1 MRSPEDLIFF
11 DEDSARQYI
20 ETLRW
25 PGGPCCTRCGSL
37 RVTRMGG
44 RTQAGMLL
52 CRECRNKFT
61 CRMGTAMEHSHVP
74 LHKWLRALLT
84 VTTGDR
90 HLSAQKLKVA
100 LELGSYRTAWLV
112 AQRLREALLRYRR
125 ESGFRVPRDGLGSVA
140 AEAGERAAPING
152 LSFDEATLAVL
163 TFVHE
168 EKKRRKV
175 KPKAASE
182 GGELSWELNLP
193 LEAHCTSVA
202 GQPRPEATGQPAPQP
217 ADIGGALRE
226 RRPARMSSASRV
238 ECGEDLVQRDGIP
251 SRVAYRL
258 AVGGPGLSRSGGA
271 FELPRNV
278 TRERSS

>member
-20 ETLRW
+20 ETMRW

-112 AQRLREALLRYRR
+112 AQRLREALSRYRR
-125 ESGFRVPRDGLGSVA
+125 ESGFRVPRDGLGSSA
-140 AEAGERAAPING
+140 AEAGERPAPING
-152 LSFDEATLAVL
+152 LSFDEAALAVL

-175 KPKAASE
+175 KPKVASE
-182 GGELSWELNLP
+182 AGELNWELNLP
-193 LEAHCTSVA
+193 LEAHCTSAA
-202 GQPRPEATGQPAPQP
+202 GQPRAEATGQPAPQP

-226 RRPARMSSASRV
+226 RRPARMSSASHV
-238 ECGEDLVQRDGIP
+238 ECGEDLVERDGIP
-251 SRVAYRL
+251 SMVAYGV

-271 FELPRNV
+271 FELPMNV

>member
-1 MRSPEDLIFF
+1 MRSPEDPIFF

-20 ETLRW
+20 ETMRW
-25 PGGPCCTRCGSL
+25 PGGPCCTRCGSQ

-100 LELGSYRTAWLV
+100 LDLGSYRTAWLV
-112 AQRLREALLRYRR
+112 AQRLREALSRYRR
-125 ESGFRVPRDGLGSVA
+125 ESGFRVPRDGHGSA
-140 AEAGERAAPING
+140 AVEAGERAAAIKG
-152 LSFDEATLAVL
+152 LSFDEAALAVF
-163 TFVHE
+163 TFVHA

-175 KPKAASE
+175 KPKLAPE
-182 GGELSWELNLP
+182 GGELNWELNLA
-193 LEAHCTSVA
+193 LEAHCASVT
-202 GQPRPEATGQPAPQP
+202 GQPKAEATGQAAPEPANV
-217 ADIGGALRE
+217 GGALRE
-226 RRPARMSSASRV
+226 RRPARTSRAS
-238 ECGEDLVQRDGIP
+238 GEDFVERDVIP
-251 SRVAYRL
+251 SMVAYGV
-258 AVGGPGLSRSGGA
+258 AAGGPGLSRSGAGL
-271 FELPRNV
+271 ELPPNV
-278 TRERSS
+278 THERSS